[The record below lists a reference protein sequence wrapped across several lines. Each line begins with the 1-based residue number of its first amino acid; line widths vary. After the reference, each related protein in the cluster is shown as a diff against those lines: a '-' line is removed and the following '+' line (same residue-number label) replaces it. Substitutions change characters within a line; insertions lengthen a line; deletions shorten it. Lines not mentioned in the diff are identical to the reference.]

1 MKLIKNI
8 FRFIW
13 LLWGGLE
20 FMFFITLVIPFFLL
34 LIVIFGKKIRYRLL
48 TFNFKI
54 LAPVML
60 FLAGIRSVTHNK
72 EKMPKT
78 GAQVYISNHQ
88 SMADILINAAN
99 SPQAGFFLAKKSLVK
114 FPIFGIMVSTLGIL
128 VDRTSE
134 ESRKKSYGYMVSTI
148 KEGYPIFI
156 YPEGTRNRT
165 NEPLKSFYDGAFR
178 LAIEAKVPIVAQT
191 ILGVKEIYDADTPMY
206 LQPGKVDIY
215 FDWIDT
221 STYASNEAA
230 KLREDVKDMMLAR
243 IRAHQVKN

>member
-1 MKLIKNI
+1 MKWIKNI

-13 LLWGGLE
+13 LLWGGIE
-20 FMFFITLVIPFFLL
+20 FMFFITLAIPFFLL
-34 LIVIFGKKIRYRLL
+34 LIAIFGKKVRYQLL

-99 SPQAGFFLAKKSLVK
+99 SPQAGFFLAKKSLTQ
-114 FPIFGIMVSTLGIL
+114 FPIFGIMVRTLGIL
-128 VDRTSE
+128 VDRSNE
-134 ESRKKSYGYMVSTI
+134 ESRKKSYAYMVSTI
-148 KEGYPIFI
+148 KEGFPIFI

-165 NEPLKSFYDGAFR
+165 TEPLKSFYDGAFR

-191 ILGVKEIYDADTPMY
+191 ILGVKEIYNADTPLF
-206 LQPGKVDIY
+206 LQPGRVDVY

-221 STYASNEAA
+221 SAYASNEAA
-230 KLREDVKDMMLAR
+230 KLREDVKEIMLER
-243 IRAHQVKN
+243 IRQHSFTA